1 MRLRCS
7 AACSP
12 GLEPLV
18 VAELAEI
25 GVRAGP
31 APARSAGPLRS
42 ADPHSAG
49 PLGDP
54 AASAG
59 PGRPRSTGLVAF
71 TATVRQLYAACLRS
85 SVASRV
91 LVQVARFPAR
101 TFAELEREA
110 AAVDWAPW
118 TSGGG
123 TFQVTAVKSRLFHTG
138 AVAERLERLV
148 GGGMPPAVA
157 GWAPTP
163 FVVRLD
169 HDHVTISAD
178 AGGDPLHRRG
188 WRLATAKAPLRPTL
202 AAAALRTVGWDGSSP
217 LIDPFCGSGTIAI
230 EAAGV
235 AAGLAPGR
243 LRPFAFQ
250 AWPSF
255 APGTWASVVG
265 ELRARPALL
274 GGGQAPLD
282 GGGDGA
288 AGRAGAGAPALGQD
302 RHSLAGGGGAA
313 PSEAAGAVYVGPA
326 SPTARPVTVLA
337 ADRDAGACAAARAN
351 AERARVHLDL
361 RQQDLGDLE
370 PPDGPPGW
378 LVTNPPWGGR
388 TGASTDLAELY
399 AELGQVVAQR
409 MPGWGVALLVAD
421 PRLAQATG
429 LPLRHRW
436 STLAGGTRAHL
447 FATPTREEDDGDS
460 GPSVGLAGPNR

>member
-18 VAELAEI
+18 VAELAEL
-25 GVRAGP
+25 GVRVGP
-31 APARSAGPLRS
+31 SATRSAGPLRA
-42 ADPHSAG
+42 ADPRSAG

-59 PGRPRSTGLVAF
+59 PGRPRSTGLVSF
-71 TATVRQLYAACLRS
+71 TATVRQLYAVCLRS
-85 SVASRV
+85 SVSSRV

-118 TSGGG
+118 TASGG

-148 GGGMPPAVA
+148 GGGMPPGATER
-157 GWAPTP
+157 APTP

-202 AAAALRTVGWDGSSP
+202 AAAALRTVGWDGTSP

-255 APGTWASVVG
+255 APGTWASVLG
-265 ELRARPALL
+265 ELRARPGLL
-274 GGGQAPLD
+274 GGGQAPPPSDQDELV
-282 GGGDGA
+282 
-288 AGRAGAGAPALGQD
+288 GRAVDAPG
-302 RHSLAGGGGAA
+302 
-313 PSEAAGAVYVGPA
+313 EEAGAVA
-326 SPTARPVTVLA
+326 TPTAQPVTVLA
-337 ADRDAGACAAARAN
+337 ADRDPGACAAARAN
-351 AERARVHLDL
+351 AERARVHLDV
-361 RQQDLGDLE
+361 REQDLGDLE

-399 AELGQVVAQR
+399 AELGQVVGER
-409 MPGWGVALLVAD
+409 LPGWGVALLVAD

-429 LPLRHRW
+429 LPLRHSW

-447 FATPTREEDDGDS
+447 FATPTPEEGDGDA
-460 GPSVGLAGPNR
+460 GPALGLAGPNR

>member
-1 MRLRCS
+1 ML
-7 AACSP
+7 
-12 GLEPLV
+12 
-18 VAELAEI
+18 
-25 GVRAGP
+25 GVGASRARPAGP
-31 APARSAGPLRS
+31 AASTGPA
-42 ADPHSAG
+42 
-49 PLGDP
+49 
-54 AASAG
+54 
-59 PGRPRSTGLVAF
+59 RPRSTGLVPF

-118 TSGGG
+118 TAGGG

-148 GGGMPPAVA
+148 GGGMLPAAA
-157 GWAPTP
+157 GRAPTP

-202 AAAALRTVGWDGSSP
+202 AAAALRTVGWDGTSP

-243 LRPFAFQ
+243 LRAFAFE

-255 APGTWASVVG
+255 APGTWASVLG
-265 ELRARPALL
+265 QLRARPGLL
-274 GGGQAPLD
+274 GGGQAPPPGQAPGRHRHVLAARAAPAPVK
-282 GGGDGA
+282 A
-288 AGRAGAGAPALGQD
+288 AGDFHVEPAT
-302 RHSLAGGGGAA
+302 S
-313 PSEAAGAVYVGPA
+313 
-326 SPTARPVTVLA
+326 TAQSVTVLA
-337 ADRDAGACAAARAN
+337 ADRDPGACAATRAN
-351 AERARVHLDL
+351 AERAGVHLDV

-370 PPDGPPGW
+370 PPDGPAGW

-388 TGASTDLAELY
+388 TSASTDLAELY
-399 AELGQVVAQR
+399 AELGHVVGER
-409 MPGWGVALLVAD
+409 LPGWGVALLVAD

-429 LPLRHRW
+429 LPLRHCW

-447 FATPTREEDDGDS
+447 FATPTREEG
-460 GPSVGLAGPNR
+460 